1 RVALSLAA
9 RGSETLNGADTIV
22 RLYFLGYIGLDT
34 VCETLGALTFQARQG
49 LVGNTNY
56 TPNAIC
62 LEGSNFSSVQAGGPD
77 GIEFRIFPNPA
88 REQVMFS
95 GPERS
100 TVEVFDVM
108 GRVVWMGASG
118 TVWRVPAGTPG
129 GSYEALL
136 QDTESG
142 GRKSARIT

>member
-1 RVALSLAA
+1 LVNFEVPVWTADLSLDTMLTAVLTFDYDPQRLTFRGAATTGQDISLGDVSETVLGSRKRVALSLAA

-77 GIEFRIFPNPA
+77 GIEFGIF
-88 REQVMFS
+88 
-95 GPERS
+95 
-100 TVEVFDVM
+100 
-108 GRVVWMGASG
+108 
-118 TVWRVPAGTPG
+118 
-129 GSYEALL
+129 
-136 QDTESG
+136 
-142 GRKSARIT
+142 